1 MTPLTLNPKRLRLGS
16 TQIQHRDCQKYMR
29 IVQISIEIAASVYEV
44 CFVLVPVMGD
54 DGLTNQKILYAY
66 IL

>member
-1 MTPLTLNPKRLRLGS
+1 
-16 TQIQHRDCQKYMR
+16 MR

-44 CFVLVPVMGD
+44 YFVLVPVMGD